1 MLESSPLIR
10 SREGVAERSEV
21 KGESIKKRRTI
32 NQTNGQANQKTKAV
46 FFQRRKR
53 ALREVALI
61 KQGKLKPKSLKN
73 LLREL

>member
-1 MLESSPLIR
+1 MDKP
-10 SREGVAERSEV
+10 
-21 KGESIKKRRTI
+21 IKKPK
-32 NQTNGQANQKTKAV
+32 Q
-46 FFQRRKR
+46 FFFEDVKE

>member
-1 MLESSPLIR
+1 MDKP
-10 SREGVAERSEV
+10 
-21 KGESIKKRRTI
+21 IKKPT
-32 NQTNGQANQKTKAV
+32 Q
-46 FFQRRKR
+46 FFFKDVKE

>member
-21 KGESIKKRRTI
+21 KGESIKKGALLI
-32 NQTNGQANQKTKAV
+32 KLMDKPIKKPKQ
-46 FFQRRKR
+46 FFFKDVKE